1 MIRGSIFFL
10 FLFLLFLEMEEDF
23 HEVGSGSEEEKQ
35 CTLSF
40 GDWGVGPRGN
50 ILKGFVNLEDL
61 RRALKW
67 EQ

>member
-1 MIRGSIFFL
+1 
-10 FLFLLFLEMEEDF
+10 MEEDF